1 MKTKNSKSSFR
12 KKLLWIGLF
21 LTALLF
27 ILQKF
32 EVLDWPLWLIYT
44 PIIVALVVFIL
55 PYSVV
60 FIQFLIVF
68 IYEKTLKFDLRR
80 LCKKIVQIIQA
91 TDESNVM
98 ESIKACLENAK
109 LIEERREEFAII
121 PVSDNEF
128 PKLVLKPTSF
138 LLSNEE
144 FINILESSIEQT
156 EINKAEII
164 KLLKAYKEVY
174 SSLWF

>member
-44 PIIVALVVFIL
+44 PIIVALVVLIL

-60 FIQFLIVF
+60 FIQILIVF
-68 IYEKTLKFDLRR
+68 IYIKNLKSTLKSI
-80 LCKKIVQIIQA
+80 CKKIIQIIKV

-109 LIEERREEFAII
+109 LIESRWAEFSMI

-164 KLLKAYKEVY
+164 ELLKAYKEVY